1 MVLVRGDNEGVDLI
15 RVGMGEEDK
24 IYLVK
29 SAIGQRKETFVV
41 KTSGPDKRVGTGVVA
56 GFDIGRSHHEMR
68 FGFNAVEKMAQAQ
81 VHIIVARLKSRKLK
95 VRFGIL
101 QES

>member
-1 MVLVRGDNEGVDLI
+1 MVLVRSDNEGVDLI

-41 KTSGPDKRVGTGVVA
+41 KTSGPDKWIGTGVVA
-56 GFDIGRSHHEMR
+56 GFNIWRGHDELR
-68 FGFNAVEKMAQAQ
+68 FGLNPKEKMAEAQ
-81 VHIIVARLKSRKLK
+81 VHTIILASW
-95 VRFGIL
+95 
-101 QES
+101 